1 MNTKNCVISAVGC
14 NSLHRKWLEGKPH
27 FDLHLIVYDDSMEKF
42 RNDTEHVCHLK
53 GYKLKVVYQ
62 YLSAHPEL
70 QERYDYFFLPDD
82 DILMDAATINA
93 LFETMRH
100 YRLKIAQPALTMSYY
115 SWPHTLRDRY
125 CKLRYTNYVEMM
137 VPCFSKEAL
146 EKVLFTFNEN
156 ETGWGT
162 ETHWFFLIGAGLK
175 DMAIIDE
182 VNVVHTRPIQSGKPL
197 HWKEH
202 AAYLQ
207 KYHLTVR
214 IQEYGIIPANDGS
227 VFFCSRTRQKQL
239 TDKLVYWIEHEN
251 IIAPTVGE
259 DGYFGYA
266 HFLFLLAHLTE
277 AQKYADMA
285 AEVLNLTQDGLG
297 ILKNDMSFRHGIVG
311 CCWLVEHLAQK
322 RFIDDD
328 PQEVLEEIEKHVGL
342 YLKTHQADLSF
353 TEQAGLGR
361 YYLEKWKNRPTTANM
376 VACKALAELLWKE
389 MADGNIE
396 ADIETAADALTVL
409 QACGQENQS
418 LVRNLE
424 KQIGNNPCTPVEHVH
439 YLFRMYEL
447 TREEYFRIC
456 IWEELE
462 NLPSLILN
470 LGDALGLAEIL
481 SYETN

>member
-14 NSLHRKWLEGKPH
+14 NSLHRKWLEGEPY

-62 YLSAHPEL
+62 YLFAHSEL
-70 QERYDYFFLPDD
+70 QERYDYFFFPDD
-82 DILMDAATINA
+82 DILMDAATINV

-100 YRLKIAQPALTMSYY
+100 YRLKIAQPALIMSYY
-115 SWPHTLRDRY
+115 SWPHTLRDKY
-125 CKLRYTNYVEMM
+125 CRLRFTNFVEMM

-146 EKVLFTFNEN
+146 QKVLFTFNEN

-162 ETHWFFLIGAGLK
+162 EAHWPLLIDAGQK

-182 VNVVHTRPIQSGKPL
+182 VSVVHTRPIQSGSSRHTKDC
-197 HWKEH
+197 ET
-202 AAYLQ
+202 YLQ
-207 KYHLTVR
+207 KYHLTIQ
-214 IQEYGIIPANDGS
+214 IQEYGIIPAN
-227 VFFCSRTRQKQL
+227 VKNLFFCSRTRQKQL
-239 TDKLVYWIEHEN
+239 SDMLSRWIGNEKIFN
-251 IIAPTVGE
+251 PSVGE
-259 DGYFGYA
+259 DGCFGYA
-266 HFLFLLAHLTE
+266 HFLFLLAQITE
-277 AQKYADMA
+277 AQKYVDMA
-285 AEVLNLTQDGLG
+285 ADVLNQARYWLG
-297 ILKNDMSFRHGIVG
+297 TVKNDMSFRHGITG
-311 CCWLVEHLAQK
+311 CCWLVEYLTRK
-322 RFIDDD
+322 GGISDD
-328 PQEVLEEIEKHVGL
+328 PQEVLGEIEKHVGL

-361 YYLEKWKNRPTTANM
+361 YYLEKWKTRPTTANM
-376 VACKALAELLWKE
+376 ADCKALAEILWKE

-396 ADIETAADALTVL
+396 ADIETVADALTVL
-409 QACGQENQS
+409 QACGQENQG
-418 LVRNLE
+418 LLRNLE

-470 LGDALGLAEIL
+470 LSDALGLAEIL